1 MKRHRR
7 FDIDIIFINVYQQ
20 ARNFFF
26 RKKLESMQSSRGPL
40 VFIIDT
46 RQVSMLY
53 IRLHSHDF
61 FFRQLK
67 EDIQVQSNKAQRE
80 ARKRKGT

>member
-1 MKRHRR
+1 
-7 FDIDIIFINVYQQ
+7 
-20 ARNFFF
+20 
-26 RKKLESMQSSRGPL
+26 MQSSRGPL

>member
-61 FFRQLK
+61 FF
-67 EDIQVQSNKAQRE
+67 DS
-80 ARKRKGT
+80 